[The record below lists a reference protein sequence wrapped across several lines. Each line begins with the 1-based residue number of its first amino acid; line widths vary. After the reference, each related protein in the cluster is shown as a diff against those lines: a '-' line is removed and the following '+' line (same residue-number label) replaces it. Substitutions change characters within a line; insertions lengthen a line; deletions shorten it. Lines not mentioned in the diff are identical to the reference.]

1 MVIIFMNNAAFGI
14 VDFTRIALNES
25 NYSNSFFLAP
35 CFIRNSKD
43 LVEIPYDM
51 FK

>member
-1 MVIIFMNNAAFGI
+1 MNNAAFGI

-35 CFIRNSKD
+35 CFISNKKRDKK
-43 LVEIPYDM
+43 EEY
-51 FK
+51 FAK